1 MLRLGFQACFH
12 RAGGPSMRVSLTAAL
27 QISSSIG
34 LNLAGPY
41 DRVNA
46 TTSPVRDR
54 IDDSA
59 VGGVPRDLVV
69 VLVCNLHPAWRYR
82 CFTSSGPLFST
93 AQSRRS
99 RCYVAFSF
107 RRSLMESAF
116 RNSEAVMVPSFSSLL
131 SPRPER
137 QATLPVQLI
146 Q

>member
-1 MLRLGFQACFH
+1 
-12 RAGGPSMRVSLTAAL
+12 MRVSLTAAL

-82 CFTSSGPLFST
+82 CFTSSGPLFFYGSI
-93 AQSRRS
+93 AKK
-99 RCYVAFSF
+99 
-107 RRSLMESAF
+107 
-116 RNSEAVMVPSFSSLL
+116 P
-131 SPRPER
+131 
-137 QATLPVQLI
+137 LPCGVFLQKKSDGI
-146 Q
+146 GIP